1 MGNQIMESTTF
12 YYRKLTVWIFTA
24 MFIIAIVV
32 FSGLIIAAGP
42 DVEDQLI
49 TGVFDSSV
57 IILFCIFCRKYV
69 IPVVLGKP
77 AIVLDREK
85 VQYFVDDKTV
95 YWRDVE
101 RVALWSSTRM
111 TYVRLTTKGTADD
124 VKIGTRFIN
133 GTDEELLAA
142 VQHYFQEGELS

>member
-1 MGNQIMESTTF
+1 MESTTF
-12 YYRKLTVWIFTA
+12 YYSKLTVWIFTA

-32 FSGLIIAAGP
+32 FSGLIIAGGP
-42 DVEDQLI
+42 DVPNQLI
-49 TGVFDSSV
+49 TGVFDSLV

-77 AIVLDREK
+77 ALVLDHEK
-85 VQYFVDDKTV
+85 LQYFVPSKTV
-95 YWRDVE
+95 YWCDVE

-133 GTDEELLAA
+133 GTDEEILAA